1 MNMIRTAVLV
11 LATVLLFGC
20 SPATKQVT
28 PVQPLSPT
36 PEMVRAPERVPDSLF
51 DPASA
56 EMLFA
61 DNRAR
66 RVGDIVLINIVE
78 TSEATNKA
86 STNANKNSNV
96 DFGVASFF
104 GQSSMHVIPVGE
116 ALGLSGG
123 LGPKGNVGTMPM
135 VRAGSTTAFDGK
147 GETKRESN
155 VTATVAARVHQA
167 YPNGLLQVEGGRE
180 VRVNGENQIIV
191 VRGLIRARDIG
202 PDNSITSNYLADAQ
216 IEYYGQGILSDKQK
230 PGWLTR
236 VLDNVWPF

>member
-1 MNMIRTAVLV
+1 MIRTAAFALV
-11 LATVLLFGC
+11 CVLLIGC
-20 SPATKQVT
+20 SPATRKVT
-28 PVQPLSPT
+28 PVQPLSPP
-36 PEMVRAPERVPDSLF
+36 PEVVRAPDRAPDSLF
-51 DPASA
+51 DPASS
-56 EMLFA
+56 ELLFA

-66 RVGDIVLINIVE
+66 RAGDIVLINIVE

-86 STNANKNSNV
+86 STNAEKDSSVNL
-96 DFGVASFF
+96 GVQNLF
-104 GQSSMHVIPVGE
+104 GQSSMHAIPIGE

-123 LGPKGNVGTMPM
+123 VGPKGAVGATPM
-135 VRAGSTTAFDGK
+135 VRAGSTTSFDGK

-155 VTATVAARVHQA
+155 VSATVAARVLQA

-180 VRVNGENQIIV
+180 IRVNGENQIIV

-202 PDNSITSNYLADAQ
+202 PDNSITSNHLADAQ
-216 IEYYGQGILSDKQK
+216 IEYYGQGILSDKQR